1 MYFIT
6 FFFLNSGS
14 SSLSTSIQTSNNLLN
29 PLDDI
34 DLLNPM
40 SSQDLQDNGGRLQID
55 YRFVNG
61 GNKTNNF
68 EDFFVLYIYIY

>member
-14 SSLSTSIQTSNNLLN
+14 SSLSTSIQMSNNLLN